1 MSAKNKLLLSIG
13 SLIVLIVAILS
24 VLSYNQI
31 NESSTSDYRNRL
43 STESFLISKAIEGKV
58 NNYFTALEAISNSL
72 VVEQG
77 NVVIDDRV
85 IKSLIENKN
94 EMGILNFFVSLS
106 DGAFYDADNEGM
118 HSSFNAKEMKR
129 EWFIKGMSGSAR
141 TVTTPFMATTGDL
154 TMVMAIPFKQNNRVI
169 AVIGLSLKVSDITDY
184 IREISPSKNIFVSRD
199 DGFLMAAPKT
209 DLVGDNLFKF
219 RPSYEQYA
227 VRNNSEHSYTLNDG
241 NDYYVVSSKIT
252 SLDWIVW
259 SGIDWNEIN
268 ATSYIAVK
276 TNIVSGLIFIV
287 FGSLGVSLLITK
299 LMYLPI
305 GGEPKDIETLV
316 NNIASGNLTGIP
328 EPDLGSVGVYR
339 STLIMANN
347 LKKMIIDINNA
358 SQQLLQVS
366 GQLGDTSEKVDASSK
381 SQMMQLEQI
390 ATAMNEMTATVND
403 VAQNAVETSQ
413 SSNKANIS
421 SKHGLHIVNQMN
433 DDITLLVGNISRVQD
448 VIGNV
453 HRETENVG
461 GILDVIRG
469 IADQTN
475 LLALNA
481 AIEAARA
488 GEHGRGF
495 AVVADE
501 VRTLATKT
509 QNSTNEIHLMLV
521 SLQEQATSSV
531 TLMMENATNAQ
542 ETLTKSNNANQA
554 LVLIEKEIQV
564 IQDMNDQIATA
575 AEQQSHVASE
585 INENI
590 VKVNDLARDTVDDV
604 QDNAC
609 TAKELNTMA
618 LSLSK
623 SMSMFKI

>member
-24 VLSYNQI
+24 VLSYSQI
-31 NESSTSDYRNRL
+31 SESSINDYRNRL
-43 STESFLISKAIEGKV
+43 STESFLISKAIEGKI
-58 NNYFTALEAISNSL
+58 NNYFTALDAISNSL
-72 VVEQG
+72 IVEQG

-85 IKSLIENKN
+85 IKFLIENKN
-94 EMGILNFFVSLS
+94 EMGILNAFVTLS
-106 DGAFYDADNEGM
+106 DGTFYDVDNEGV

-129 EWFIKGMSGSAR
+129 EWFVKGMSGAAR

-184 IREISPSKNIFVSRD
+184 ISEISPSKNIFVSRD
-199 DGFLMAAPKT
+199 DGFLIAAPNT
-209 DLVGDNLFKF
+209 ELVGDDLFKF

-227 VRNNSEHSYTLNDG
+227 VKNNSEHSYTFGDG
-241 NDYYVVSSKIT
+241 NEYYVVSSKIT
-252 SLDWIVW
+252 SLDWNVW
-259 SGIDWNEIN
+259 SEIDWNEIN
-268 ATSYIAVK
+268 ATSHISVK
-276 TNIVSGLIFIV
+276 TNIVSGLIFILL
-287 FGSLGVSLLITK
+287 GSLGASLLITK

-305 GGEPKDIETLV
+305 GGEPKDIEMLV
-316 NNIASGNLTGIP
+316 NNIACGNLIDIP
-328 EPDLGSVGVYR
+328 EPERGSVGVYR

-347 LKKMIIDINNA
+347 LKKMIIDINHS
-358 SQQLLQVS
+358 SQQLLKVS
-366 GQLGDTSEKVDASSK
+366 EQLGNNSEIVEASSK

-421 SKHGLHIVNQMN
+421 SKLGLDIVNQMN
-433 DDITLLVGNISRVQD
+433 DDMTLLVGNMSRVQD
-448 VIGNV
+448 VIDNV
-453 HRETENVG
+453 YRETEKVG

-501 VRTLATKT
+501 VRSLATKT
-509 QNSTNEIHLMLV
+509 QNSTNEIHSMLAC
-521 SLQEQATSSV
+521 LQEQATNSV

-554 LVLIEKEIQV
+554 LVQIEKEIQV

-590 VKVNDLARDTVDDV
+590 VKVNDLARHTVDDV
-604 QDNAC
+604 RENAC
-609 TAKELNTMA
+609 TAEELNTMA